1 MTMIPCE
8 VVTAQTEYSFSP
20 KKYRL
25 SKTLTGSACH
35 VSRAGGPGRGAFVLA
50 VFAGGGGR
58 SASAEQILS
67 NNPGNS
73 FAPAARA
80 AATCD
85 STVSAGACAH
95 SIQPASTRIKPAVK
109 YLTRTSHLAN
119 RDHHIIR

>member
-20 KKYRL
+20 RKYRL

-35 VSRAGGPGRGAFVLA
+35 VSRAGGPGRGAFAAA
-50 VFAGGGGR
+50 VFAGAGGL

-73 FAPAARA
+73 FAPAALA
-80 AATCD
+80 VATWD
-85 STVSAGACAH
+85 STVSAGACAP
-95 SIQPASTRIKPAVK
+95 SVRAK
-109 YLTRTSHLAN
+109 
-119 RDHHIIR
+119 